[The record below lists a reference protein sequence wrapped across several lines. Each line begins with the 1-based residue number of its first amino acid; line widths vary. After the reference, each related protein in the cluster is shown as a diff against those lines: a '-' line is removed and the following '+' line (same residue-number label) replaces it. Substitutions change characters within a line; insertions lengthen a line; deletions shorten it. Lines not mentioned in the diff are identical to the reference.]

1 MGVPVIG
8 AQIVQ
13 DDNETDTTIYNCSPP
28 TYVKNGSNEYLYVST
43 SGAGTVFSN
52 NPGCGAAA
60 DAASACMFMFQLNN
74 LDGDGT
80 PNEVGDTTWGTTNL
94 PRAALLVPGGT
105 GGIIVD
111 NVGNSTTGA
120 QQIYTTNAGTTGNAV
135 QASQSGLQ

>member
-1 MGVPVIG
+1 
-8 AQIVQ
+8 
-13 DDNETDTTIYNCSPP
+13 
-28 TYVKNGSNEYLYVST
+28 
-43 SGAGTVFSN
+43 
-52 NPGCGAAA
+52 
-60 DAASACMFMFQLNN
+60 
-74 LDGDGT
+74 
-80 PNEVGDTTWGTTNL
+80 L